1 VDELEYDGQ
10 PVEGDFDRAVSW
22 MHTYTI
28 EADPTEDVCLNCH
41 DDEVDEVSWREEEWT
56 EHAMK
61 GRTSRQT
68 MDRVEAD
75 LGIGLDPDASDRAN
89 RRRTLNTLCESCH
102 DDESDEISCT
112 GSDGREWKEHLTE
125 GRVSVEVWEFISRTS
140 AGTGNTTCG
149 W

>member
-1 VDELEYDGQ
+1 
-10 PVEGDFDRAVSW
+10 

-28 EADPTEDVCLNCH
+28 EADPREDVCLNCH
-41 DDEVDEVSWREEEWT
+41 DDEADEVSWRNDEWT

-68 MDRVEAD
+68 MDTVEA
-75 LGIGLDPDASDRAN
+75 LQGTGAGQNP
-89 RRRTLNTLCESCH
+89 RRTLCESCH
-102 DDESDEISCT
+102 GDEWNEVSCT

-125 GRVSVEVWEFISRTS
+125 GRVSVAVWEDVSIQRTGS
-140 AGTGNTTCG
+140 TCG